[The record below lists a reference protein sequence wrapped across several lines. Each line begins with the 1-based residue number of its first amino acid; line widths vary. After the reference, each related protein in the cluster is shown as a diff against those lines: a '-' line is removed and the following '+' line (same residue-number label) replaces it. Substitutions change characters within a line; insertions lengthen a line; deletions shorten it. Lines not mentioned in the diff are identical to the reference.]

1 MALYFSLILNLW
13 CKGYPTVECIRKLLS
28 YLLQLHTIQL
38 FFSYN
43 LAFLRSR
50 LLATLC
56 ERAKNNTGIAIYK
69 GNNNGNDKENVLV
82 LSLSHCA
89 LIVIPLLSTTECDG
103 SFVAVLSS
111 FQLADKDAA
120 KWTFTG

>member
-1 MALYFSLILNLW
+1 MVQRVYYCRVHSKVAILFIATS
-13 CKGYPTVECIRKLLS
+13 YKLA
-28 YLLQLHTIQL
+28 
-38 FFSYN
+38 FFFIFN
-43 LAFLRSR
+43 LAFLCSR

>member
-1 MALYFSLILNLW
+1 MVQRVSYCRVHSKVAILFIA
-13 CKGYPTVECIRKLLS
+13 T
-28 YLLQLHTIQL
+28 
-38 FFSYN
+38 SYN
-43 LAFLRSR
+43 LAFFYILAFLRLR